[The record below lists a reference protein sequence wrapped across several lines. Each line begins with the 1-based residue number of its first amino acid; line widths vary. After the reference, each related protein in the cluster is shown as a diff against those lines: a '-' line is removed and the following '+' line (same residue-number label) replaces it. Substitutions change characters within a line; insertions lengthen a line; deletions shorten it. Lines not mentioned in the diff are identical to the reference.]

1 MNQILDLLTGES
13 KKVVFRLDTDK
24 IIKLKIKAAQEQTTL
39 NDLFNKAVD
48 LLLKEDSSSKGKSQ
62 K

>member
-1 MNQILDLLTGES
+1 MVDS

-24 IIKLKIKAAQEQTTL
+24 IIKLKIKAAKEQTTL

-48 LLLKEDSSSKGKSQ
+48 LLLKEDKKT
-62 K
+62 

>member
-48 LLLKEDSSSKGKSQ
+48 LLLKEDSKGKSQ

>member
-1 MNQILDLLTGES
+1 MKQEIEILAES
-13 KKVVFRLDTDK
+13 KKVVFRLDIDK

-39 NDLFNKAVD
+39 NELFNKAID
-48 LLLKEDSSSKGKSQ
+48 LLLKEDGKGKSQ

>member
-1 MNQILDLLTGES
+1 MKQEIEVLTES
-13 KKVVFRLDTDK
+13 KKVVFRLDIDK
-24 IIKLKIKAAQEQTTL
+24 IIKLKVKAAQEQTTL

-48 LLLKEDSSSKGKSQ
+48 LLLKEDSKTK

>member
-1 MNQILDLLTGES
+1 MNQIIEILTES

-48 LLLKEDSSSKGKSQ
+48 LLLKEDSNKGKSQ